1 MCPYA
6 QVLLEGSTIP
16 LESSK
21 LDHHVNNKILNAT
34 VTKKY
39 TFSPLLKKGTDI
51 NWLLVSEMKVTE
63 ECSDSTSC
71 YS

>member
-34 VTKKY
+34 VTKN
-39 TFSPLLKKGTDI
+39 TPFPPSLKKALT
-51 NWLLVSEMKVTE
+51 
-63 ECSDSTSC
+63 
-71 YS
+71 